1 MMNIP
6 VSILIIFALCC
17 FLAVLLPWM
26 KQKDTLQISWAPPAS
41 LLKSFLVGVIPL
53 VLVSILMS
61 WIASPVD
68 ATWIG
73 SLFLGYG
80 IIALTAQFKLSASLK
95 TVLLTLLMV
104 IGTVW
109 LQLSSLYLFLGT
121 LSGLL
126 VYSLLKALA
135 APGNSEKF
143 DDSSP
148 DDDWTVGLP
157 GLVWLVGSYYFQ
169 PRQSASPIPVE
180 AELGFLLGLIG
191 LSLLYRG
198 VKGLNLPVLNN
209 PWLWAVFVTL
219 VGGISGEIFIYQC
232 LENPER
238 LKYWP
243 CLSGGGALFA
253 VALSSFMGSIQT
265 HVQTIG
271 QTPSKDNSDPSH
283 IGLTKNILWLMGVGL
298 ATLVATRIYGTYGL
312 LFLSATGLLCTEK
325 RNVMNLAI
333 FFWLSRVLLQNYN
346 DLFDMNVSGVNLLHQ
361 YVSASVFAGVALP
374 LVLSEFL
381 KSSEIKIMKVIWIFL
396 GLCLFIPLASSYFL
410 HIEAQSSFLISF
422 VIASLVVSVFQQN
435 NAWGGILQ
443 HLPVLSCI
451 MCAVSF
457 LGSRLIEM
465 GDLANREEQG
475 LALLFTLLFMAAYG
489 LLIWKLF
496 CPSKSLSPEAFRS

>member
-1 MMNIP
+1 MMNVP

-17 FLAVLLPWM
+17 FLAVLLPWL
-26 KQKDTLQISWAPPAS
+26 KQKDTLQMSWAPPVS
-41 LLKSFLVGVIPL
+41 LFKSFLVGMIPL
-53 VLVSILMS
+53 VLVLIVMS
-61 WIASPVD
+61 WIAPPVD
-68 ATWIG
+68 STWIG

-80 IIALTAQFKLSASLK
+80 IIAGTAQFKISESLK
-95 TVLLTLLMV
+95 TVLFTLLMV
-104 IGTVW
+104 ISTVW

-126 VYSLLKALA
+126 VYGVLNALA
-135 APGNSEKF
+135 APGNSEASV
-143 DDSSP
+143 DYNSN
-148 DDDWTVGLP
+148 DDWTVGLP
-157 GLVWLVGSYYFQ
+157 GLVWLVGFYYFQ
-169 PRQSASPIPVE
+169 PRQSASPIPAE

-198 VKGLNLPVLNN
+198 VKGLNLPIVQN

-219 VGGISGEIFIYQC
+219 VGGVSGEIFIYQC
-232 LENPER
+232 LQNPEK

-243 CLSGGGALFA
+243 CISGGGALFA
-253 VALSSFMGSIQT
+253 VALSSFMGAIQPHSETRT
-265 HVQTIG
+265 HVKSQ
-271 QTPSKDNSDPSH
+271 DNSDPSH
-283 IGLTKNILWLMGVGL
+283 TVLTKNILWLMGVGL

-312 LFLSATGLLCTEK
+312 LFLCATGLLCTEK
-325 RNVMNLAI
+325 CNVMNLAI

-381 KSSEIKIMKVIWIFL
+381 KSSDLKIMKVIWILL
-396 GLCLFIPLASSYFL
+396 GLCLFVPLATSYFL

-422 VIASLVVSVFQQN
+422 VIASLVISVFQQN
-435 NAWGGILQ
+435 NPWGGISQ

-451 MCAVSF
+451 MCGVSF
-457 LGSRLIEM
+457 LGSGLIEM

-475 LALLFTLLFMAAYG
+475 MALLVTLVFLAAYG